1 MTTAVRFE
9 AAFIEDGV
17 FLAIRSYEKR
27 GDFLLVQSFN
37 AQKDLLYEKVA
48 DETAFREFYESFF
61 LQLGLNTIFENIIS
75 EYPLLTRQDARIS
88 VKRVFS
94 RKHEGGELYVD
105 GNLKTVVLN
114 VQPDRLIEPEAL
126 QKFLR
131 HELLRVTDML
141 DPVF

>member
-48 DETAFREFYESFF
+48 D
-61 LQLGLNTIFENIIS
+61 
-75 EYPLLTRQDARIS
+75 
-88 VKRVFS
+88 
-94 RKHEGGELYVD
+94 
-105 GNLKTVVLN
+105 
-114 VQPDRLIEPEAL
+114 
-126 QKFLR
+126 
-131 HELLRVTDML
+131 
-141 DPVF
+141 